1 MMAVPRG
8 IVREDRFGAE
18 AAAILPSVRR
28 LDEALRYVEQHLAR
42 FPDSGIQSSVPG
54 LWVAP
59 VRLPIPSG
67 IARAS
72 IFYTFDASHVRFQSV
87 RLAP

>member
-1 MMAVPRG
+1 MAAPRG
-8 IVREDRFGAE
+8 IVREDRFEAE
-18 AAAILPSVRR
+18 AAAIQPSVRR
-28 LDEALRYVEQHLAR
+28 LDEALRYVEQQLAR
-42 FPDSGIQSSVPG
+42 FPDSGIPSSVPG

-59 VRLPIPSG
+59 IRLPTLGG

-72 IFYTFDASHVRFQSV
+72 IFYTFDEQRVSFHSV